1 VKRHEL
7 DVISLVSGL
16 LFAGLGVIFA
26 LNAVGTFDFDVR
38 VVPATVLI
46 VLGIAGIS
54 ASVVRTSRSARPD
67 RLESDREPD
76 HEPDRETES
85 VTTDRTP
92 EE

>member
-1 VKRHEL
+1 VKRHEI

-46 VLGIAGIS
+46 VLGVAGIS
-54 ASVVRTSRSARPD
+54 ATFVRASRAATAAQVS
-67 RLESDREPD
+67 EPA
-76 HEPDRETES
+76 S
-85 VTTDRTP
+85 